1 MQVFAVDPADGRTQV
16 MLMRAL
22 RTRVTTFLS
31 LVLVLVLPSYCFAQA
46 PLEPPQLPA
55 QTSFYLIWR
64 GTPKGEIRQ
73 TNALLS
79 FWDDPDC
86 TPLRSAIVDALMSD
100 SNKQKDKPALTRE
113 ELTQYASLLDN
124 SFVLGYISRP
134 DDLPTAKTP
143 ATGAPA
149 WQGLFFVYD
158 RTGKEALLSKAVL
171 RMRASNSDIPK
182 ISEVTIAGVPAL
194 KIERKSGVN
203 YWAETGKFAVSAQE
217 KSVFELILNRL
228 NGAGSGPSV
237 VESAAYREAKPLLGG
252 GILEFFFRVPDLKKL
267 VTVDS
272 GTTASAKQ
280 AATVVQALKLESI
293 HSVAGHVTLEGAKTR
308 LQGAVL
314 GEPTPGSLFDIWSDG
329 QAAPASMSLLSS
341 GTVFYHESQINF
353 PGIYSLLKNAFLQS
367 GPSSAQ
373 FVAPIE
379 AAAQTRLGM
388 SIPDALGLTTGEIAS
403 LENSPTLDDT
413 QQVRVLG
420 IRNKPDALRLLRT
433 LMSDQITSERNEGSI
448 TYVKISLHGG
458 QSSAGVAQW
467 NFYHLAMT
475 PNLLLG
481 ASKSEP
487 LHALLAQSVGNADP
501 APPKNFLAARSQ
513 FPEKVNGFSYFDA
526 QKVDW
531 PGMKARWLA
540 EAKEAAANAKTS
552 DAAASQNKLSDA
564 LDTMNPDVFP
574 RHLHTMIGASWKD
587 EKGVHFDE
595 WMD

>member
-1 MQVFAVDPADGRTQV
+1 
-16 MLMRAL
+16 MLMRAVL
-22 RTRVTTFLS
+22 TRATTFLL
-31 LVLVLVLPSYCFAQA
+31 LVFVLPTCCFAQA
-46 PLEPPQLPA
+46 PLEPTQLPT

-64 GTPKGEIRQ
+64 GTPQGDIRQ

-86 TPLRSAIVDALMSD
+86 APLGSAIVDALMSD
-100 SNKQKDKPALTRE
+100 SNKQKDKPAPTRN
-113 ELTQYASLLDN
+113 ELTEYASLLDN
-124 SFVLGYISRP
+124 PFVLGYISRP
-134 DDLPTAKTP
+134 DDLPAAKTP

-149 WQGLFFVYD
+149 WQGVFFVYD

-171 RMRASNSDIPK
+171 RMRGADTDIPK
-182 ISEVTIAGVPAL
+182 ISEVTVAGVPAL
-194 KIERKSGVN
+194 KMERKSSVN

-228 NGAGSGPSV
+228 NGKDSGSSV
-237 VESAAYREAKPLLGG
+237 ADSAAYREAKPLLAG

-267 VTVDS
+267 VNVD
-272 GTTASAKQ
+272 GTSTAQAKQ
-280 AATVVQALKLESI
+280 AATLVQALKLESI

-314 GEPTPGSLFDIWSDG
+314 GEPTQGSLFDIWSDG
-329 QAAPASMSLLSS
+329 QAVPASMKLLSS
-341 GTVFYHESQINF
+341 DTVFYHESQIDF
-353 PGIYSLLKNAFLQS
+353 LGIYTLLKNALMQS
-367 GPSSAQ
+367 GPNSAQ
-373 FVAPIE
+373 FVAPLE
-379 AAAQTRLGM
+379 ASAQTRLGM
-388 SIPDALGLTTGEIAS
+388 PIPDALGLTTGEIAS

-420 IRNKPDALRLLRT
+420 IRNKPDALKLLRT
-433 LMSDQITSERNEGSI
+433 LMGDQITSERNEGNI
-448 TYVKISLHGG
+448 TYVKIPLHGG

-487 LHALLAQSVGNADP
+487 LHALLTPPAGNADP
-501 APPKNFLAARSQ
+501 APPKDFLAARSR
-513 FPEKVNGFSYFDA
+513 FPQKVNGFSYFDV

-531 PGMKARWLA
+531 PGMKARWQA
-540 EAKEAAANAKTS
+540 EAKKAAANAKTP
-552 DAAASQNKLSDA
+552 DAAASQKKLSDA
-564 LDTMNPDVFP
+564 LDTMNPQVFP

-595 WMD
+595 WVD

>member
-1 MQVFAVDPADGRTQV
+1 

-22 RTRVTTFLS
+22 LNRATAFLS
-31 LVLVLVLPSYCFAQA
+31 LAFVLVLPTCCFAQA
-46 PLEPPQLPA
+46 SLEPTQLPA
-55 QTSFYLIWR
+55 QASFYLIWR
-64 GTPKGEIRQ
+64 GTPQGDIRQ

-86 TPLRSAIVDALMSD
+86 APLRSAIVDALMSD
-100 SNKQKDKPALTRE
+100 SNKQKDKPALSRD

-124 SFVLGYISRP
+124 PFVLGYISRP
-134 DDLPTAKTP
+134 DDLPAAKTP

-149 WQGLFFVYD
+149 WQGVFFIYD
-158 RTGKEALLSKAVL
+158 RTGKEALLSQAVL
-171 RMRASNSDIPK
+171 RMRAADTDIPK
-182 ISEVTIAGVPAL
+182 ISEVTVAGVAAL
-194 KIERKSGVN
+194 KIERKSSVN

-228 NGAGSGPSV
+228 NGKGSGSSV
-237 VESAAYREAKPLLGG
+237 ADSAAYREAKPLLGG

-267 VTVDS
+267 VSVNS
-272 GTTASAKQ
+272 GSTAQAKQ
-280 AATVVQALKLESI
+280 AATLVQALNLESI
-293 HSVAGHVTLEGAKTR
+293 HSVAGNVTLEGAKTR

-314 GEPTPGSLFDIWSDG
+314 GEPTQGSLFDIWSDG
-329 QAAPASMSLLSS
+329 QAAPLSMSLLSS
-341 GTVFYHESQINF
+341 DTVFYHESQIDF
-353 PGIYSLLKNAFLQS
+353 LGIYTLLKNALMQS
-367 GPSSAQ
+367 GPNSAQ
-373 FVAPIE
+373 FVAPLE

-388 SIPDALGLTTGEIAS
+388 PIPDALGLTTGEIAS

-420 IRNKPDALRLLRT
+420 IRNKPDALKLLRT
-433 LMSDQITSERNEGSI
+433 LMGDQITSERNEGNI

-487 LHALLAQSVGNADP
+487 LHALLAPPAGNSHP

-513 FPEKVNGFSYFDA
+513 FPEKVNGFSYFDV

-531 PGMKARWLA
+531 PGMKARWQA
-540 EAKEAAANAKTS
+540 EAKQAAANAKTP
-552 DAAASQNKLSDA
+552 DAAASQKKLSDA
-564 LDTMNPDVFP
+564 LDTMNPQVFP

-595 WMD
+595 WVD

>member
-1 MQVFAVDPADGRTQV
+1 
-16 MLMRAL
+16 MLMRTL
-22 RTRVTTFLS
+22 LTRATTFLS
-31 LVLVLVLPSYCFAQA
+31 LVLVLVWPSCCFAQA
-46 PLEPPQLPA
+46 PLEPAQLPA

-64 GTPKGEIRQ
+64 GTPQGDIRQ

-86 TPLRSAIVDALMSD
+86 APLRSAIVDVLMSD
-100 SNKQKDKPALTRE
+100 SNKQKDKPALTRD

-124 SFVLGYISRP
+124 PFVLGYLSRP
-134 DDLPTAKTP
+134 DDLPAAKTP
-143 ATGAPA
+143 ATSAPA

-171 RMRASNSDIPK
+171 RMRASESDIPK

-194 KIERKSGVN
+194 KIERKSSVN
-203 YWAETGKFAVSAQE
+203 YWAETGKFAVSAQDG
-217 KSVFELILNRL
+217 SVFELILNRL
-228 NGAGSGPSV
+228 NGKGSGSSV
-237 VESAAYREAKPLLGG
+237 AESAAYREAKPLLGG

-267 VTVDS
+267 VSVDS
-272 GTTASAKQ
+272 SSGAPAKQ
-280 AATVVQALKLESI
+280 AATVVQALTLESI
-293 HSVAGHVTLEGAKTR
+293 HSVAGRVILEGAKTR

-314 GEPTPGSLFDIWSDG
+314 GEPTHGSLFDIWSGG

-341 GTVFYHESQINF
+341 NTVFYHESQIDF
-353 PGIYSLLKNAFLQS
+353 LGIYSLLKNALVQS
-367 GPSSAQ
+367 GQNSAQ
-373 FVAPIE
+373 FVAPLE
-379 AAAQTRLGM
+379 AAAQTRLGLP
-388 SIPDALGLTTGEIAS
+388 IPDALGLTTGEIAS

-420 IRNKPDALRLLRT
+420 IRNKPEALKLLRT
-433 LMSDQITSERNEGSI
+433 LMGEQITSERNEGNI

-487 LHALLAQSVGNADP
+487 LHALLAQPAGNADP

-513 FPEKVNGFSYFDA
+513 FPEKVNGFSYFDI

-531 PGMKARWLA
+531 PGMKTRWLA
-540 EAKEAAANAKTS
+540 EAKKAAANAKTA
-552 DAAASQNKLSDA
+552 DAAASQKTLSDA
-564 LDTMNPDVFP
+564 LDTINPQVFP

>member
-1 MQVFAVDPADGRTQV
+1 

-22 RTRVTTFLS
+22 LTRATTFLS
-31 LVLVLVLPSYCFAQA
+31 LVLVLVLPNCGFAQA
-46 PLEPPQLPA
+46 PLEPSQLPA

-64 GTPKGEIRQ
+64 GQPKGDIRQ

-86 TPLRSAIVDALMSD
+86 VPLRSAIVDMLMSD
-100 SNKQKDKPALTRE
+100 TKQKDKPPLTRD
-113 ELTQYASLLDN
+113 ELAQYASLLDN
-124 SFVLGYISRP
+124 ALVLGYLSRP
-134 DDLPTAKTP
+134 DDLPASKTTTP
-143 ATGAPA
+143 GAPA

-171 RMRASNSDIPK
+171 RMRASESDIPK
-182 ISEVTIAGVPAL
+182 VSEVTIAGVPAL

-267 VTVDS
+267 VNVDS
-272 GTTASAKQ
+272 GSTASAKQ
-280 AATVVQALKLESI
+280 AVTVVQALKLESI
-293 HSVAGHVTLEGAKTR
+293 HSVAGHITLEGAKTR

-314 GEPTPGSLFDIWSDG
+314 GEPTQGSLFDIWSDG
-329 QAAPASMSLLSS
+329 QAAPASMSLLSP

-367 GPSSAQ
+367 GQNSSQ
-373 FVAPIE
+373 FVAPLE

-388 SIPDALGLTTGEIAS
+388 PIPDALGLTTGEIAS
-403 LENSPTLDDT
+403 LESSPTLDDT

-420 IRNKPDALRLLRT
+420 IRNKPDALKLLRT
-433 LMSDQITSERNEGSI
+433 LMGDQIASERNEGSI

-475 PNLLLG
+475 PTLLLG

-487 LHALLAQSVGNADP
+487 LQALLAQPAGNADP

-513 FPEKVNGFSYFDA
+513 FPEKVNGFSYFDV

-531 PGMKARWLA
+531 PGMKTRWLA
-540 EAKEAAANAKTS
+540 EAKKAAANPKTA
-552 DAAASQNKLSDA
+552 DAAASQKKLSDA
-564 LDTMNPDVFP
+564 LDTMNPQVFP

>member
-1 MQVFAVDPADGRTQV
+1 MALAVDQLTGGLQV

-22 RTRVTTFLS
+22 TRATTFLS
-31 LVLVLVLPSYCFAQA
+31 LVLVLVLPSCCFAQA

-64 GTPKGEIRQ
+64 GTPKGDIRQ

-86 TPLRSAIVDALMSD
+86 APLRSAIADALMSD
-100 SNKQKDKPALTRE
+100 NNKQKDKPALTRD

-124 SFVLGYISRP
+124 PFVLGYLSGP
-134 DDLPTAKTP
+134 DDLPAAKTP

-158 RTGKEALLSKAVL
+158 RTAKEALLSKAVL
-171 RMRASNSDIPK
+171 RMRGSESDIPK

-203 YWAETGKFAVSAQE
+203 YWAETGKFAVGAQE
-217 KSVFELILNRL
+217 KTVFELILNRL
-228 NGAGSGPSV
+228 NGTSSGPSV

-267 VTVDS
+267 VSADS
-272 GTTASAKQ
+272 SSTASAKQ
-280 AATVVQALKLESI
+280 AATVVQALKLESM
-293 HSVAGHVTLEGAKTR
+293 HSIAGQVTLEGAKAR

-314 GEPTPGSLFDIWSDG
+314 GEPTQGSLFDIWSDG
-329 QAAPASMSLLSS
+329 QTAPASMSLLSS
-341 GTVFYHESQINF
+341 GTVFYHESQVNF
-353 PGIYSLLKNAFLQS
+353 LGIYSLLKNAFLQS
-367 GPSSAQ
+367 GASSAQ
-373 FVAPIE
+373 FVTPLE

-388 SIPDALGLTTGEIAS
+388 PIPDALGLTTGEIAS
-403 LENSPTLDDT
+403 LENSPTLDGT

-420 IRNKPDALRLLRT
+420 IRNKPDALKLLRT
-433 LMSDQITSERNEGSI
+433 LIGDQVASERNEGSI

-458 QSSAGVAQW
+458 QSSAGAAQW

-481 ASKSEP
+481 SSQSEP
-487 LHALLAQSVGNADP
+487 LHALLAPSVGNADP
-501 APPKNFLAARSQ
+501 PPPQNFLAARSQ
-513 FPEKVNGFSYFDA
+513 FPQKVNGFSYFDV

-531 PGMKARWLA
+531 PGMKARWLV
-540 EAKEAAANAKTS
+540 EAKKAAANAKTA
-552 DAAASQNKLSDA
+552 DAAASQKKLSDA
-564 LDTMNPDVFP
+564 LDTMNPQVFP

-595 WMD
+595 WVD

>member
-1 MQVFAVDPADGRTQV
+1 MAVNPATGGFQV

-22 RTRVTTFLS
+22 LTRATTFLS
-31 LVLVLVLPSYCFAQA
+31 LVLVCVLPSCCFAQA
-46 PLEPPQLPA
+46 PLEPSQLPA
-55 QTSFYLIWR
+55 DTSFYLIWR
-64 GTPKGEIRQ
+64 GTPKGDIQQ

-86 TPLRSAIVDALMSD
+86 APLRSGIVDALMSD
-100 SNKQKDKPALTRE
+100 ANKQKDKPALTRD

-124 SFVLGYISRP
+124 PFVVGYLSRP
-134 DDLPTAKTP
+134 DDLPAAKPP

-149 WQGLFFVYD
+149 WQGVFFVYD

-171 RMRASNSDIPK
+171 RIRASESDIPK
-182 ISEVTIAGVPAL
+182 LSEVTIAGVPAL
-194 KIERKSGVN
+194 QIERKSGVT
-203 YWAETGKFAVSAQE
+203 YWAESGKFAVGAQH

-228 NGAGSGPSV
+228 NGKGSGSSIA
-237 VESAAYREAKPLLGG
+237 ESAAYREAKPLLGG

-267 VTVDS
+267 VSVDS
-272 GTTASAKQ
+272 DSTAQAKQ
-280 AATVVQALKLESI
+280 LATVVRALKLESV
-293 HSVAGHVTLEGAKTR
+293 HSVAGHITLDGAKTR

-314 GEPTPGSLFDIWSDG
+314 GEPAQGSLFDIWSDG

-341 GTVFYHESQINF
+341 NTVFYNESQINF
-353 PGIYSLLKNAFLQS
+353 LGIYSLLKNALLQS
-367 GPSSAQ
+367 GQSSAQ
-373 FVAPIE
+373 FVAPLE
-379 AAAQTRLGM
+379 ASAQTRLGM
-388 SIPDALGLTTGEIAS
+388 PIPDALGLTTGEIAS
-403 LENSPTLDDT
+403 LQNSPTLDDS

-420 IRNKPDALRLLRT
+420 IRNKPDAMKLLRT
-433 LMSDQITSERNEGSI
+433 LMGDQITSERDEGNV

-475 PNLLLG
+475 PTLLLG

-487 LHALLAQSVGNADP
+487 LRALLALPPGNADP

-513 FPEKVNGFSYFDA
+513 FPEKVNGFSYFDL

-540 EAKEAAANAKTS
+540 DAKKAAANAKTT
-552 DAAASQNKLSDA
+552 DAATSQKKLSDA
-564 LDTMNPDVFP
+564 LDTVNPEVFP

-587 EKGVHFDE
+587 DQGVHFDE

>member
-1 MQVFAVDPADGRTQV
+1 MLKRAVLT
-16 MLMRAL
+16 RA
-22 RTRVTTFLS
+22 TTFL
-31 LVLVLVLPSYCFAQA
+31 LFVLILVLPSCCFAQA
-46 PLEPPQLPA
+46 PLEPTQLPA

-64 GTPKGEIRQ
+64 GTPQGDIRQ

-86 TPLRSAIVDALMSD
+86 APLRSAIVDALMSD
-100 SNKQKDKPALTRE
+100 SNEQKDKPALTRD

-124 SFVLGYISRP
+124 PFVLGYISRP
-134 DDLPTAKTP
+134 DDLPAAKTP
-143 ATGAPA
+143 APGAPA
-149 WQGLFFVYD
+149 WQGVFFVYD

-171 RMRASNSDIPK
+171 RMRGADTDIPK
-182 ISEVTIAGVPAL
+182 ISEVTVAGVTAL
-194 KIERKSGVN
+194 KIERKSSVN
-203 YWAETGKFAVSAQE
+203 YWAETGKFAVSAQD

-228 NGAGSGPSV
+228 NGKGSGSSV
-237 VESAAYREAKPLLGG
+237 ADSAAYREAKPLLAG
-252 GILEFFFRVPDLKKL
+252 GILELFIRVPDLKNL
-267 VTVDS
+267 VSVAS
-272 GTTASAKQ
+272 SSTAQAKQ
-280 AATVVQALKLESI
+280 AATLVQALKLESI

-329 QAAPASMSLLSS
+329 QAAPLSMSLLSS
-341 GTVFYHESQINF
+341 DTVFYQESQIDF
-353 PGIYSLLKNAFLQS
+353 LGIYTLLKNALMQS
-367 GPSSAQ
+367 GPNSSQ
-373 FVAPIE
+373 FVAPLE

-388 SIPDALGLTTGEIAS
+388 PIPDALGLTTGEIAS
-403 LENSPTLDDT
+403 LENSPTLDDS

-420 IRNKPDALRLLRT
+420 IRNKPDALKLLRT
-433 LMSDQITSERNEGSI
+433 LMGDQITSERNEGNV

-458 QSSAGVAQW
+458 QGSAGVAQW

-487 LHALLAQSVGNADP
+487 LHALLTPPAGSADP
-501 APPKNFLAARSQ
+501 APPKNFLAARGQ
-513 FPEKVNGFSYFDA
+513 FPQKVNGFSYFDV

-531 PGMKARWLA
+531 PGMKARWQA
-540 EAKEAAANAKTS
+540 EAKKAAAKAKTP
-552 DAAASQNKLSDA
+552 DAAASQKKLSDA
-564 LDTMNPDVFP
+564 LDTMNPQVFP

-595 WMD
+595 WVD

>member
-1 MQVFAVDPADGRTQV
+1 
-16 MLMRAL
+16 MLMCALLTRA
-22 RTRVTTFLS
+22 TTFLS
-31 LVLVLVLPSYCFAQA
+31 LVLVLVWPSCCCAQA
-46 PLEPPQLPA
+46 PLEPAQLPA

-64 GTPKGEIRQ
+64 GTPQGDIRQ

-86 TPLRSAIVDALMSD
+86 APLRSAIVDMLMSD
-100 SNKQKDKPALTRE
+100 NKQKDKPALTRD

-124 SFVLGYISRP
+124 PLVLGYLSRP
-134 DDLPTAKTP
+134 DDLPAAKTP

-158 RTGKEALLSKAVL
+158 RTGKEALLSKAAL
-171 RMRASNSDIPK
+171 RMRASDSDIPK

-203 YWAETGKFAVSAQE
+203 YWAETGKFAVSAQD

-228 NGAGSGPSV
+228 NGKGSGSSV
-237 VESAAYREAKPLLGG
+237 AESAAYREAKPLLGG

-267 VTVDS
+267 MSVDS
-272 GTTASAKQ
+272 SSGAQAKQ
-280 AATVVQALKLESI
+280 AAAVVQALKLESI
-293 HSVAGHVTLEGAKTR
+293 HSVAGRVILEGAKTR

-314 GEPTPGSLFDIWSDG
+314 GEPTHGSLFDIWSGG

-341 GTVFYHESQINF
+341 NTVFYHESQIDF
-353 PGIYSLLKNAFLQS
+353 LGIYSLLKNALVQS
-367 GPSSAQ
+367 GQNSAQ
-373 FVAPIE
+373 LVAPLE

-388 SIPDALGLTTGEIAS
+388 PIPDALGLTTGEIAS

-420 IRNKPDALRLLRT
+420 IRNKPDALKLLRT
-433 LMSDQITSERNEGSI
+433 LMGEQITSEHNEGNI

-487 LHALLAQSVGNADP
+487 LHALLAQPAGNADP

-513 FPEKVNGFSYFDA
+513 FPEKVNGFSYFDI

-531 PGMKARWLA
+531 PGMKTRWLA
-540 EAKEAAANAKTS
+540 EAKKAAADAKTA
-552 DAAASQNKLSDA
+552 DAAASQKTLSDA
-564 LDTMNPDVFP
+564 LDTMNPQVFP

>member
-1 MQVFAVDPADGRTQV
+1 
-16 MLMRAL
+16 MLMRVL
-22 RTRVTTFLS
+22 LTRTTTFLS
-31 LVLVLVLPSYCFAQA
+31 LVLVLVLPSCCFAQA
-46 PLEPPQLPA
+46 PLEPSQLPG

-64 GTPKGEIRQ
+64 GTPKGDIRQ

-86 TPLRSAIVDALMSD
+86 APLRSGIVDALMSD
-100 SNKQKDKPALTRE
+100 ANKQKDKPALTRD

-124 SFVLGYISRP
+124 PFVVGYLSRP
-134 DDLPTAKTP
+134 DDLPAAKTP
-143 ATGAPA
+143 STGAPA

-171 RMRASNSDIPK
+171 RMRSSESDIPK
-182 ISEVTIAGVPAL
+182 LSEVTVAGVPAL
-194 KIERKSGVN
+194 KIERKSGVT
-203 YWAETGKFAVSAQE
+203 YWSETGKFAVSAQE
-217 KSVFELILNRL
+217 KSVFEVILNRL
-228 NGAGSGPSV
+228 NGKGNGPSV
-237 VESAAYREAKPLLGG
+237 AESSAYQEAKPLLGG

-267 VTVDS
+267 ASVDS
-272 GTTASAKQ
+272 NSTAQAKQ
-280 AATVVQALKLESI
+280 LATVVQALKLESV
-293 HSVAGHVTLEGAKTR
+293 HSVAGHVTLQGAKTR

-314 GEPTPGSLFDIWSDG
+314 GEPAQGSLFDIWSDG

-341 GTVFYHESQINF
+341 NTVLYHESQINF
-353 PGIYSLLKNAFLQS
+353 LGIYSLLKNAFLQS
-367 GPSSAQ
+367 GPNTSQ
-373 FVAPIE
+373 LVAPLE
-379 AAAQTRLGM
+379 ASAQTRLGM
-388 SIPDALGLTTGEIAS
+388 PIPDALGLATGEIAS

-420 IRNKPDALRLLRT
+420 IRNKPDAMKLLRT
-433 LMSDQITSERNEGSI
+433 LMGDQITSELNEGNI

-467 NFYHLAMT
+467 NFYYLAMT

-487 LHALLAQSVGNADP
+487 LRALLAQPPGNADP
-501 APPKNFLAARSQ
+501 APPKNLLAARRQ
-513 FPEKVNGFSYFDA
+513 FPEKVNGFSYFDI

-531 PGMKARWLA
+531 PGMKARWQA
-540 EAKEAAANAKTS
+540 EAKKAAANAKTA
-552 DAAASQNKLSDA
+552 DAAASQKKLSDA
-564 LDTMNPDVFP
+564 LDTMNPEVFP